1 MVAPIF
7 CIFAA
12 LKQHHTMKRKILCTF
27 FLYLGCITAILA
39 QNPNPNKNYQP
50 NKTKMDQLINSI
62 NLMYVDSV
70 DFDPLMDKAIVAML
84 KELDP
89 HTAYIPKKDVQAMN
103 EPLIGSF
110 DGIGVTFQL
119 IKDTIN
125 VMEVIVNGPSE
136 KVGLLAGDKIVKV
149 DDTLACGEKITND
162 WVRKHLRGTK
172 GSKVKVSIKR
182 GHNPELIDFVITRGA
197 IPMYSINVSFM
208 ADETIGYIKLERFA
222 ATSTNELTSAIKKLK
237 AEGMQD
243 LILDLRGNGGGYLNV
258 AFEICDQ
265 FISGKKIIVYT
276 DNFRKTGE
284 KFYSEKE
291 GLFEEGKLIVLVD
304 ENSASASEITSG
316 CVQDWDRGL
325 VIGRRTFGKGLVQ
338 KPLTFV
344 DQSQVRL
351 TISHY
356 YTPTGRC
363 IQKPYND
370 GLDNY
375 FKDLQKRANRGELYT
390 ADSIRFPDSLK
401 FKTPHGRTVYGGGGI
416 MPDIF
421 VPLDTTKYSTLYNE
435 IVRKGVFGSFVAN
448 YMDQNREI
456 LKKQYPAF
464 ENFKDKYVIT
474 DDFYKEF
481 MEYAKKEG
489 VSESASFKFSNY
501 ANAFVKENTAKLDS
515 LFTSSQNI
523 DMQTLD
529 TMFVNYVNKNY
540 AEAMRLRNE
549 EHVGEYIR
557 EYLKYEIARS
567 LYGFGDA
574 YRIFLD
580 SDDTYQ
586 KALEVMHNKK
596 IFKKFKVYS
605 GGNTEKGKNKDKED
619 DKE

>member
-1 MVAPIF
+1 
-7 CIFAA
+7 
-12 LKQHHTMKRKILCTF
+12 MKKTVLCTF
-27 FLYLGCITAILA
+27 LLCIGCLTAVFA
-39 QNPNPNKNYQP
+39 QNPNKNYQP

-62 NLMYVDSV
+62 NMMYVDSI

-125 VMEVIVNGPSE
+125 VMEVIINGPSE

-182 GHNPELIDFVITRGA
+182 GRNPELIDFVITRGA
-197 IPMYSINVSFM
+197 IPMHSINVSFM
-208 ADETIGYIKLERFA
+208 ADETTGYIKLERFA
-222 ATSTNELTSAIKKLK
+222 ATSTNELTSAIRKLK
-237 AEGMQD
+237 DQGMQD

-258 AFEICDQ
+258 AFEVCDQ

-284 KFYSEKE
+284 KFYSEKN

-363 IQKPYND
+363 IQKPYDD
-370 GLDNY
+370 GLDSY

-390 ADSIRFPDSLK
+390 ADSIQFPDSLK
-401 FKTPHGRTVYGGGGI
+401 YKTPHGRTVYGGGGI

-435 IVRKGVFGSFVAN
+435 IVRKGVFGSFVAD
-448 YMDQNREI
+448 YMEDNRDP
-456 LKKQYPAF
+456 LKAKYPTF
-464 ENFKDKYVIT
+464 ESFKDNYIIT
-474 DDFYKEF
+474 DAFYNEF
-481 MEYAKKEG
+481 MQYAKKEG
-489 VSESASFKFSNY
+489 ISDSASFKFSNY
-501 ANAFVKENTAKLDS
+501 ANAFIKENTAKLDS
-515 LFTSSQNI
+515 LFTSTNSI
-523 DMQTLD
+523 DQHMLD
-529 TMFVNYVNKNY
+529 TMFTNYVNKNY

-549 EHVGEYIR
+549 EHVSEYIK

-574 YRIFLD
+574 YRIFLE

-605 GGNTEKGKNKDKED
+605 GKGKIKDND
-619 DKE
+619 DDND

>member
-1 MVAPIF
+1 
-7 CIFAA
+7 
-12 LKQHHTMKRKILCTF
+12 MKKNILCTF
-27 FLYLGCITAILA
+27 LLCIGCLTIVFA
-39 QNPNPNKNYQP
+39 QNPNKNYQP

-62 NLMYVDSV
+62 NMMYVDSI

-125 VMEVIVNGPSE
+125 VMEVIINGPSE

-149 DDTLACGEKITND
+149 DDTIAYGEKISND
-162 WVRKHLRGTK
+162 WVRKHLRGAK

-182 GHNPELIDFVITRGA
+182 GHNPELLDFVITRGA
-197 IPMYSINVSFM
+197 IPMHSINVSFM
-208 ADETIGYIKLERFA
+208 ADETTGYIKLERFA

-237 AEGMQD
+237 DQGMQD

-265 FISGKKIIVYT
+265 FISGKRIIVYT

-284 KFYSEKE
+284 KFYSEKN

-338 KPLTFV
+338 KPLTFI

-363 IQKPYND
+363 IQKPYDD
-370 GLDNY
+370 GLDSY

-390 ADSIRFPDSLK
+390 ADSIQFPDSLK
-401 FKTPHGRTVYGGGGI
+401 YKTPHGRTVYGGGGI

-435 IVRKGVFGSFVAN
+435 IVRKGVFGSFVAD
-448 YMDQNREI
+448 YMDKNREP
-456 LKKQYPAF
+456 LKKRYPTF
-464 ENFKDKYVIT
+464 EAFKDNYVIT
-474 DDFYKEF
+474 DAFYNEF
-481 MEYAKKEG
+481 MQYAKKEG
-489 VSESASFKFSNY
+489 VSDSASFKFSNY
-501 ANAFVKENTAKLDS
+501 ANAFIKENSAKLDS
-515 LFTSSQNI
+515 LFTSTNSI
-523 DMQTLD
+523 DQHMLD
-529 TMFVNYVNKNY
+529 TMFTNYVNKNY

-549 EHVGEYIR
+549 EHVSEYIK

-567 LYGFGDA
+567 LYGFGEA
-574 YRIFLD
+574 YRIFLE

-605 GGNTEKGKNKDKED
+605 GKGNSDKDKD
-619 DKE
+619 ND

>member
-1 MVAPIF
+1 MYLCGP
-7 CIFAA
+7 
-12 LKQHHTMKRKILCTF
+12 KKTHTVMKKNILCTF
-27 FLYLGCITAILA
+27 LLCIGCLTIVFA
-39 QNPNPNKNYQP
+39 QNPNKNYQP

-62 NLMYVDSV
+62 NMMYVDSI

-125 VMEVIVNGPSE
+125 VMEVIINGPSE

-149 DDTLACGEKITND
+149 DDTIAYGEKITND
-162 WVRKHLRGTK
+162 WVRKHLRGAK

-182 GHNPELIDFVITRGA
+182 GHNPELLDFVITRGA
-197 IPMYSINVSFM
+197 IPMHSINVSFM
-208 ADETIGYIKLERFA
+208 ADETTGYIKLERFA

-237 AEGMQD
+237 DQGMQD

-265 FISGKKIIVYT
+265 FISGKRIIVYT

-284 KFYSEKE
+284 KFYSEKN

-338 KPLTFV
+338 KPLTFI

-363 IQKPYND
+363 IQKPYDD
-370 GLDNY
+370 GLDSY

-390 ADSIRFPDSLK
+390 ADSIQFPDSLK
-401 FKTPHGRTVYGGGGI
+401 YKTPHGRTVYGGGGI

-435 IVRKGVFGSFVAN
+435 IVRKGVFGSFVAD
-448 YMDQNREI
+448 YMDKNREP
-456 LKKQYPAF
+456 LKKRYPTF
-464 ENFKDKYVIT
+464 EAFKDNYVIT
-474 DDFYKEF
+474 DAFYNEF
-481 MEYAKKEG
+481 MQYAKKEG
-489 VSESASFKFSNY
+489 VSDSASFKFSNY
-501 ANAFVKENTAKLDS
+501 ANAFIKENTAKLDS
-515 LFTSSQNI
+515 LFTSTNSI
-523 DMQTLD
+523 DQHMLD
-529 TMFVNYVNKNY
+529 TMFTNYVNKNY

-549 EHVGEYIR
+549 EHVSEYIK

-574 YRIFLD
+574 YRIFLE

-605 GGNTEKGKNKDKED
+605 GKGKIKDNED
-619 DKE
+619 DND

>member
-1 MVAPIF
+1 MYLCGP
-7 CIFAA
+7 
-12 LKQHHTMKRKILCTF
+12 KKTHTVMKKNILCTF
-27 FLYLGCITAILA
+27 LLCIGCLTIVFA
-39 QNPNPNKNYQP
+39 QNPNKNYQP

-62 NLMYVDSV
+62 NMMYVDSI

-125 VMEVIVNGPSE
+125 VMEVIINGPSE

-149 DDTLACGEKITND
+149 DDTIAYGEKITND
-162 WVRKHLRGTK
+162 WVRKHLRGAK

-182 GHNPELIDFVITRGA
+182 GHNPELLDFVITRGA
-197 IPMYSINVSFM
+197 IPMHSINVSFM
-208 ADETIGYIKLERFA
+208 ADETTGYIKLERFA

-237 AEGMQD
+237 DQGMQD
-243 LILDLRGNGGGYLNV
+243 LILDLRGNSGGYLNV

-265 FISGKKIIVYT
+265 FISGKRIIVYT

-284 KFYSEKE
+284 KFYSEKN

-338 KPLTFV
+338 KPLTFI

-363 IQKPYND
+363 IQKPYDD
-370 GLDNY
+370 GLDSY

-390 ADSIRFPDSLK
+390 ADSIQFPDSLK
-401 FKTPHGRTVYGGGGI
+401 YKTPHGRTVYGGGGI

-435 IVRKGVFGSFVAN
+435 IVRKGVFGSFVAD
-448 YMDQNREI
+448 YMDKNREP
-456 LKKQYPAF
+456 LKKRYPTF
-464 ENFKDKYVIT
+464 EAFKDNYVIT
-474 DDFYKEF
+474 DAFYNEF
-481 MEYAKKEG
+481 MQYAKKEG
-489 VSESASFKFSNY
+489 VSDSASFKFSNY
-501 ANAFVKENTAKLDS
+501 ANAFIKENTAKLDS
-515 LFTSSQNI
+515 LFTSTNSI
-523 DMQTLD
+523 DQHMLD
-529 TMFVNYVNKNY
+529 TMFTNYVNKNY

-549 EHVGEYIR
+549 EHVSEYIK

-574 YRIFLD
+574 YRIFLE

-605 GGNTEKGKNKDKED
+605 GKGNSDKDKD
-619 DKE
+619 ND

>member
-27 FLYLGCITAILA
+27 FLCLGCITAILA

>member
-1 MVAPIF
+1 MYLCGP
-7 CIFAA
+7 
-12 LKQHHTMKRKILCTF
+12 KKTHTVMKKNILCTF
-27 FLYLGCITAILA
+27 LLCIGCLTIVFA
-39 QNPNPNKNYQP
+39 QNPNKNYQP

-62 NLMYVDSV
+62 NMMYVDSI

-125 VMEVIVNGPSE
+125 VMEVIINGPSE

-149 DDTLACGEKITND
+149 DDTIAYGEKITND
-162 WVRKHLRGTK
+162 WVRKHLRGAK

-182 GHNPELIDFVITRGA
+182 GHNPELLDFVITRGA
-197 IPMYSINVSFM
+197 IPMHSINVSFM
-208 ADETIGYIKLERFA
+208 ADETTGYIKLERFA

-237 AEGMQD
+237 DQGMQD

-265 FISGKKIIVYT
+265 FISGKRIIVYT

-284 KFYSEKE
+284 KFYSEKN

-338 KPLTFV
+338 KPLTFI

-363 IQKPYND
+363 IQKPYDD
-370 GLDNY
+370 GLDSY

-390 ADSIRFPDSLK
+390 ADSIQFPDSLK
-401 FKTPHGRTVYGGGGI
+401 YKTPHGRTVYGGGGI

-435 IVRKGVFGSFVAN
+435 IVRKGVFGSFVAD
-448 YMDQNREI
+448 YMDKNREP
-456 LKKQYPAF
+456 LKKRYPTF
-464 ENFKDKYVIT
+464 EAFKDNYVIT
-474 DDFYKEF
+474 DAFYNEF
-481 MEYAKKEG
+481 MQYAKKEG
-489 VSESASFKFSNY
+489 VSDSASFKFSNY
-501 ANAFVKENTAKLDS
+501 ANAFIKENTAKLDS
-515 LFTSSQNI
+515 LFTSTNSI
-523 DMQTLD
+523 DQQMLD
-529 TMFVNYVNKNY
+529 TMFTNYVNKNY

-549 EHVGEYIR
+549 EHVSEYIK

-574 YRIFLD
+574 YRIFLE

-605 GGNTEKGKNKDKED
+605 GKGKIKENED
-619 DKE
+619 DND

>member
-1 MVAPIF
+1 
-7 CIFAA
+7 
-12 LKQHHTMKRKILCTF
+12 MKRKILCTF
-27 FLYLGCITAILA
+27 FLCLGCITAILA

-529 TMFVNYVNKNY
+529 TMFINYVNKNY